1 MQSRVSQ
8 VLRFHFSNFGK
19 NTMSESWKW
28 IIRRQKSV
36 LIFFE
41 TKLQFL
47 TSFKQ
52 IGIPNFRIKMFYQVP
67 VEIRQI
73 YLKPDRNRN
82 RILKP
87 EIRPEPDSAGFPVGS
102 YTVL

>member
-1 MQSRVSQ
+1 M
-8 VLRFHFSNFGK
+8 LE
-19 NTMSESWKW
+19 MAESWKW

-36 LIFFE
+36 LISYE
-41 TKLQFL
+41 TKFQFL

-52 IGIPNFRIKMFYQVP
+52 IGIPNFRIKIFYLVP

-73 YLKPDRNRN
+73 FLKPDRNRN

-87 EIRPEPDSAGFPVGS
+87 EIRPEPDFRSVPIVDES
-102 YTVL
+102 LWLS